1 MLSMNEIVVCE
12 LVLGAVLMGLIF
24 TSFADT
30 DLIADSSSKSK
41 KPTQPD
47 GLKTSTKSSLAQLD
61 LSPDVQERLSR
72 GLLGK
77 GDGGGGSGSSG
88 K

>member
-1 MLSMNEIVVCE
+1 MLSMNEILVCE

-41 KPTQPD
+41 HATQPD
-47 GLKTSTKSSLAQLD
+47 GLKTKPGLAHID
-61 LSPDVQERLSR
+61 FSPDVQERFSR

-77 GDGGGGSGSSG
+77 SDGGGSGSSG